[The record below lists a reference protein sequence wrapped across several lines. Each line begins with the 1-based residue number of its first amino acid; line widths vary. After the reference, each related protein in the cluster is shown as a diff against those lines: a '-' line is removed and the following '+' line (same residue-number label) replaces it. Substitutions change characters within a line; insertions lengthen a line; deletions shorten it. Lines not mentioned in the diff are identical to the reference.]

1 MSARGRRLL
10 TTVLTAMLLLAV
22 QPALRAQ
29 HAASAPHGA
38 DSDHNAAFDRD
49 TALAISQAAI
59 GRKVGD
65 YSFYDTAGRQRA
77 LAEYTG
83 KPLIVSLIY
92 TSCYHICPTTTQHIA
107 AVVRKARKVLGED
120 SFRVITVGFDTAHDT
135 ADAMRE
141 FEREQQIG
149 ESNWDF
155 LATDAAT
162 AEKLAADLGF
172 QYVATGAGFDHLLQ
186 TSLLDG
192 EGVVRRQIYGMD
204 FDTPVMVDPL
214 KRLVFGEKL
223 KESFFERMGNKFR
236 LFCTVYD
243 PASDSYRF
251 NYSILAGLAMGVVL
265 GVFFIYLLL
274 REWLYS
280 RRARIGKV

>member
-1 MSARGRRLL
+1 M
-10 TTVLTAMLLLAV
+10 TALILLAV
-22 QPALRAQ
+22 PPTLHAQ
-29 HAASAPHGA
+29 HPGSAPHGP
-38 DSDHNAAFDRD
+38 DPDRNAAFDRD

-65 YSFYDTAGRQRA
+65 YSFHDTGGKQRS
-77 LAEYTG
+77 LAEYAG

-280 RRARIGKV
+280 RRARISKV

>member
-1 MSARGRRLL
+1 M
-10 TTVLTAMLLLAV
+10 LLAV
-22 QPALRAQ
+22 QPALHAQ
-29 HAASAPHGA
+29 HAASAPH
-38 DSDHNAAFDRD
+38 DTNSDRNAVFDRD

-65 YSFYDTAGRQRA
+65 YSFQDTEGRQRS

-120 SFRVITVGFDTAHDT
+120 SFRVITVGFDSARDT
-135 ADAMRE
+135 VDAMRE
-141 FEREQQIG
+141 FEREQRIG

-155 LATDAAT
+155 LATDAT
-162 AEKLAADLGF
+162 TVQKLAADLGF

-186 TSLLDG
+186 TSLLD
-192 EGVVRRQIYGMD
+192 ETGVVRRQIYGMD
-204 FDTPVMVDPL
+204 FDTPIMVDPL
-214 KRLVFGEKL
+214 KRLVFGEQL
-223 KESFFERMGNKFR
+223 KESFFERMSNKFR

-280 RRARIGKV
+280 RRARIGKA